1 MGDQRN
7 SCRPGLWP
15 RGDANGDGTRN
26 FSDDEFV
33 EIVNNT
39 GSDADISGWTL
50 SDGVAVRH
58 MFPTGTVVAD
68 QCSIVVFGGG
78 TPTGLFGNS
87 VVQTATGGFL
97 GLNNSGDGVFLHDGA
112 SDVATAGYGSEGG
125 ANQSLT
131 LDPDITGALPYVQH
145 TLANGSGGTLYSPG
159 TKIDGTQLLGCPLSA
174 EIFEIQGAGLTSP
187 LAGRSVRTTNNVVTA
202 LSPDGFFIQTPA
214 FRDDFDVN
222 TSNGV
227 FVFTGGAPSVAVG
240 DLVDVSGTVQEFF
253 QFTEISATTD
263 ISSCGQRSRAN
274 RGGSST
280 TLVPSPDPDS
290 PSCAIEFEC
299 YEGMF
304 VEIADGAVT
313 GPNQRFGVDPIAEVH
328 ITAAAQRTYREPGLE
343 YPGMAGLPKW
353 DGNPE
358 VFELDPDKL
367 GLPNEVIPA
376 GSGFSG
382 TGVIGFEFGGYEFWP
397 DTLNTTPAPLPVAVR
412 QRITGE
418 FTIGS
423 LNLFRLFD
431 DVDDPQDGDRN
442 DAVVSS
448 AEYQRRLTKFSAY
461 IRTVLDAPDILSV
474 QEVES
479 LTVLQDLADQIAFD
493 DPGIVYTAAL
503 EEGNDIGTIDVGFLT
518 RAVIQV
524 DAVTQLGK
532 NETFV
537 NPITLQNDILHD
549 RPPLLLEGSSQLEF
563 GAFPIAVMT
572 VHNRSLGG
580 IDGTEGL
587 RVQPEALR
595 TGTVDRP
602 ESAGHTEML
611 IRMYT

>member
-1 MGDQRN
+1 
-7 SCRPGLWP
+7 
-15 RGDANGDGTRN
+15 
-26 FSDDEFV
+26 
-33 EIVNNT
+33 
-39 GSDADISGWTL
+39 
-50 SDGVAVRH
+50 
-58 MFPTGTVVAD
+58 
-68 QCSIVVFGGG
+68 
-78 TPTGLFGNS
+78 
-87 VVQTATGGFL
+87 
-97 GLNNSGDGVFLHDGA
+97 
-112 SDVATAGYGSEGG
+112 
-125 ANQSLT
+125 
-131 LDPDITGALPYVQH
+131 
-145 TLANGSGGTLYSPG
+145 
-159 TKIDGTQLLGCPLSA
+159 
-174 EIFEIQGAGLTSP
+174 
-187 LAGRSVRTTNNVVTA
+187 
-202 LSPDGFFIQTPA
+202 
-214 FRDDFDVN
+214 
-222 TSNGV
+222 
-227 FVFTGGAPSVAVG
+227 VFTGGAPSVAVG

-253 QFTEISATTD
+253 QFTEISAITD
-263 ISSCGQRSRAN
+263 IAVV
-274 RGGSST
+274 GSEVVPT
-280 TLVPSPDPDS
+280 AVVFDEFVPSPDPDS

-479 LTVLQDLADQIAFD
+479 LTVLQDLADRIASD
-493 DPGIVYTAAL
+493 DPGIVYSAAL
-503 EEGNDIGTIDVGFLT
+503 VEGNDIGTIDVGFLT

-532 NETFV
+532 NETFL

-580 IDGTEGL
+580 IDGSEGL
-587 RVQPEALR
+587 RVQQKRYEQALSIAQKVQDIQNANPDVHLVVNGDFNAFEFADGYVDSVNIIRGNFAAADNLVCGTNVCVDSVEPDLANRVMNLVPTERYSFIFRGNAQALDHALTSSALGPFVTGTYFGRGNADAAVDLINDAATALR
-595 TGTVDRP
+595 ASDHDGLVLYISNDGDADGVSDDVDLCLGTAIPELVPQQGNLGNNRWALTDEEDPLVFDQGPPQSGSNFNFTTGDTGGCSCEQIIEELGLGKGHAKKGCSTGSILDWIDTVP
-602 ESAGHTEML
+602 F
-611 IRMYT
+611 